1 MKIGYTINLRKIGMV
16 VMVPLLHFKVQLFV
30 VKVVIS
36 GPATSV
42 ATKCGAKASEV
53 KVKYGV

>member
-1 MKIGYTINLRKIGMV
+1 MKIGYTISLRKIGMV
-16 VMVPLLHFKVQLFV
+16 VMVPSSTFQSTTIF

-42 ATKCGAKASEV
+42 ANKCGAKASEV